1 MAITKS
7 EKRRKI
13 ATSPSTTTPKRKIA
27 DNMASPLTKR
37 GPTVSPAGSPS
48 SPITPRAKSLPLPSH
63 LSRMV
68 TIHTALETSLSLS
81 LATSSRAPS
90 QLTGH
95 LPAITNTVA
104 LESAGLRVRCGVE
117 EIRRLCWL
125 WEWDGC
131 TLPQSVDGAS
141 KPGIRSTGP
150 LEDSSE
156 DNPFLDSNTP
166 RKSAPAP
173 TPPPTDWLR
182 GGMGLIVTPTTQ
194 IQRAEGRRV
203 PAYGIGIKVEVTSDD
218 SVGVALSAAAKW
230 TADSHLRR
238 KELTDKLH
246 QWVKLHEVSQVT
258 PKANG
263 KTKRLRSLSPVP
275 IPPIPFADLPPLS
288 SIPMTSTPSTQRI
301 LQTPSK
307 GMFSTPSRGTISTP
321 TFARRQGGFGTP
333 SSGRSVFNTPSHR
346 KGGIFATPTS
356 AHRSGAGTPATDKR
370 LFDMAPPM
378 TPTTRA
384 AGVPLP
390 PTPATTPSLYSSSA
404 SESGD
409 SRPCTPC
416 TNRVLFKSAQGV
428 DPQTPR
434 KDKDATPSVPMTPRQ
449 AALAERL
456 RQRGL
461 ATPSGKTTT
470 VTLGYDAETDTV
482 RTAEA
487 TPAEL
492 RRRCLLAR
500 LPDAAE
506 TLLTMFTSRRVIPL
520 KEAAR
525 SIVSASRVT
534 TQEAEDEIRM
544 LAELCPKFLRIRIV
558 ERDEWVERGTG
569 IATGK
574 TTKLSSPSG
583 SKSSVQPISS
593 PAHKSISGSGVQTPS
608 TPARTGSKSTGTSK
622 LAAGSPS
629 SSSLASATPRK
640 AKELEVFGLR
650 EIRELVRRELE
661 GGI

>member
-1 MAITKS
+1 MAIAKS

-13 ATSPSTTTPKRKIA
+13 ASSPSAVTPKRRGA
-27 DNMASPLTKR
+27 DLGSPLARR
-37 GPTVSPAGSPS
+37 GLIASPAGSPS
-48 SPITPRAKSLPLPSH
+48 SPITPRAKSVPLPSH
-63 LSRMV
+63 LSRMI
-68 TIHTALETSLSLS
+68 TTHTAIESTLSLS

-104 LESAGLRVRCGVE
+104 IESAGLRVRCGVE
-117 EIRRLCWL
+117 ELRRLCWL

-131 TLPQSVDGAS
+131 TLPQSVNEDR
-141 KPGIRSTGP
+141 KVTVRSAGP

-166 RKSAPAP
+166 RKAAPAP
-173 TPPPTDWLR
+173 APPPKDWVR
-182 GGMGLIVTPTTQ
+182 GGMGLIITPTTQ
-194 IQRAEGRRV
+194 LQRAEGRRI
-203 PAYGIGIKVEVTSDD
+203 PAYGVGIKVEVTTDE
-218 SVGVALSAAAKW
+218 SVGVALSAVAKW

-246 QWVKLHEVSQVT
+246 HWVKLHEVSQVT

-275 IPPIPFADLPPLS
+275 IPPIPLADLPPLS
-288 SIPMTSTPSTQRI
+288 SISITSTPSTQRI

-307 GMFSTPSRGTISTP
+307 GIFSTPSRGTISTP
-321 TFARRQGGFGTP
+321 TFARRQGGFATP
-333 SSGRSVFNTPSHR
+333 SSSGRSLFATPSHR

-356 AHRSGAGTPATDKR
+356 VNHSGAGTPSTGKGI
-370 LFDMAPPM
+370 FDAVPPM

-416 TNRVLFKSAQGV
+416 TNRVLFKAAQNDF

-434 KDKDATPSVPMTPRQ
+434 KDKDANQSVPMTPRQ

-456 RQRGL
+456 RQRSL
-461 ATPSGKTTT
+461 ATPGKTTIM
-470 VTLGYDAETDTV
+470 TLGYDAETDTV

-506 TLLTMFTSRRVIPL
+506 TLLAMFTSRRIIPL
-520 KEAAR
+520 REATR
-525 SIVSASRVT
+525 LIVSASRVT

-544 LAELCPKFLRIRIV
+544 LAEMCPKFLRIRVV
-558 ERDEWVERGTG
+558 ERDEWVERGT
-569 IATGK
+569 AVTTGK
-574 TTKLSSPSG
+574 AANPGG
-583 SKSSVQPISS
+583 SKSAAQPVSS
-593 PAHKSISGSGVQTPS
+593 PARKDVSSPAVKAPS
-608 TPARTGSKSTGTSK
+608 TPARTGSRGTGVK
-622 LAAGSPS
+622 LAATSPS
-629 SSSLASATPRK
+629 SGSPASATPRK
-640 AKELEVFGLR
+640 AKQVETFGLR

>member
-1 MAITKS
+1 MAIAKS
-7 EKRRKI
+7 QKRRKI
-13 ATSPSTTTPKRKIA
+13 ASSPSAVTPRRRGG
-27 DNMASPLTKR
+27 DLGSPLTNQ
-37 GPTVSPAGSPS
+37 GLTVSPAGSPS
-48 SPITPRAKSLPLPSH
+48 SPITPRAKSVPLPSH
-63 LSRMV
+63 LSRIIA
-68 TIHTALETSLSLS
+68 THTAIESSLSLS
-81 LATSSRAPS
+81 LATASRAPS

-117 EIRRLCWL
+117 ELRRLCWL

-131 TLPQSVDGAS
+131 TLPQSVNEDRKS
-141 KPGIRSTGP
+141 TVRSVGP
-150 LEDSSE
+150 VEDSCE

-166 RKSAPAP
+166 RKPAPAP
-173 TPPPTDWLR
+173 TPPTDWVR

-194 IQRAEGRRV
+194 LQRAQGRRV
-203 PAYGIGIKVEVTSDD
+203 PAYGIGIKVEVTSDE
-218 SVGVALSAAAKW
+218 SVGVALSAVAKW

-246 QWVKLHEVSQVT
+246 QWVKLHEVSQIT

-275 IPPIPFADLPPLS
+275 IPPTPFADLPPLL
-288 SIPMTSTPSTQRI
+288 SIPIASTPSTQRI

-333 SSGRSVFNTPSHR
+333 SSSSGSIFATPSHR

-356 AHRSGAGTPATDKR
+356 VHRSGAGTPSTGKGIFNAI
-370 LFDMAPPM
+370 PPM
-378 TPTTRA
+378 TPTARA

-416 TNRVLFKSAQGV
+416 TNRVLFKAVQNNF

-456 RQRGL
+456 RQRAA
-461 ATPSGKTTT
+461 ATPGKTTT
-470 VTLGYDAETDTV
+470 MTLGYDAETDTV
-482 RTAEA
+482 LTAEA

-506 TLLTMFTSRRVIPL
+506 TLLAMFASRRIIPL
-520 KEAAR
+520 REATR
-525 SIVSASRVT
+525 LIVSASRVT
-534 TQEAEDEIRM
+534 TQEAEDEIRI
-544 LAELCPKFLRIRIV
+544 LAEMCPKFLRIRVV

-569 IATGK
+569 VTTGK
-574 TTKLSSPSG
+574 AANPGG
-583 SKSSVQPISS
+583 SKSSAQPVSS
-593 PAHKSISGSGVQTPS
+593 PARKGVSSPNVKVPS
-608 TPARTGSKSTGTSK
+608 TPARTGSRSTGGSK
-622 LAAGSPS
+622 LATTSPS
-629 SSSLASATPRK
+629 SGSPALATPRK
-640 AKELEVFGLR
+640 AKEVEVFGLR

>member
-1 MAITKS
+1 MAIAKS

-13 ATSPSTTTPKRKIA
+13 VSSPSAVTPKRVGL
-27 DNMASPLTKR
+27 ASPLANR
-37 GPTVSPAGSPS
+37 GLVLSPAGSPT
-48 SPITPRAKSLPLPSH
+48 SPITPRAKSVPLPSH
-63 LSRMV
+63 LSRIIA
-68 TIHTALETSLSLS
+68 THTAIESTLSLS

-90 QLTGH
+90 QLTGQ

-117 EIRRLCWL
+117 ELRRLCWL

-131 TLPQSVDGAS
+131 TLPRSDDGDRKRTVRSV
-141 KPGIRSTGP
+141 GP
-150 LEDSSE
+150 VEDSSE
-156 DNPFLDSNTP
+156 DNPFLDSDTP
-166 RKSAPAP
+166 RKPAPAP
-173 TPPPTDWLR
+173 TPPPADWVR

-194 IQRAEGRRV
+194 LQRAEGRRV
-203 PAYGIGIKVEVTSDD
+203 PAYGIGIKVEVTSDE
-218 SVGVALSAAAKW
+218 SVGVALSAVAKW

-238 KELTDKLH
+238 KEITDKLH

-263 KTKRLRSLSPVP
+263 KTKRLRPPSPVP

-288 SIPMTSTPSTQRI
+288 SIPITSTPSTQRI
-301 LQTPSK
+301 VQTPSK

-321 TFARRQGGFGTP
+321 TFARRQGGFATP
-333 SSGRSVFNTPSHR
+333 SSSGRSIFATPSHR

-356 AHRSGAGTPATDKR
+356 VHRSGAETPSTGKR
-370 LFDMAPPM
+370 IFDGAPPM

-390 PTPATTPSLYSSSA
+390 PTPAATPSLYSSSA

-416 TNRVLFKSAQGV
+416 TNRVLFKAVHSNI

-434 KDKDATPSVPMTPRQ
+434 KDKDATASVPMTPRQ
-449 AALAERL
+449 AAMAERL
-456 RQRGL
+456 RKRAL
-461 ATPSGKTTT
+461 ATPSGKTTI

-506 TLLTMFTSRRVIPL
+506 TLLAMFASRRIIPL

-525 SIVSASRVT
+525 SVVSASRVT

-544 LAELCPKFLRIRIV
+544 LADMCPKFLRIRVV

-569 IATGK
+569 ITTGK
-574 TTKLSSPSG
+574 AAKLASPGGTKNSAQVVSSPARKGASSPGAKVPATPARAGSRSTGASKLATASPSG
-583 SKSSVQPISS
+583 AS
-593 PAHKSISGSGVQTPS
+593 P
-608 TPARTGSKSTGTSK
+608 
-622 LAAGSPS
+622 
-629 SSSLASATPRK
+629 ASATPRK
-640 AKELEVFGLR
+640 AKETEVFGLR
-650 EIRELVRRELE
+650 EIRELVRHELE

>member
-37 GPTVSPAGSPS
+37 GLTVSPAGSPS

-131 TLPQSVDGAS
+131 TLPQSVDEAS

-246 QWVKLHEVSQVT
+246 QWVKVRCYWGPVIFLFLRRIHTVTRSFSVT

-390 PTPATTPSLYSSSA
+390 LPLQ
-404 SESGD
+404 
-409 SRPCTPC
+409 RLHHF
-416 TNRVLFKSAQGV
+416 LFKSAQGV

-506 TLLTMFTSRRVIPL
+506 TLLAMFTSRRVIPL

>member
-1 MAITKS
+1 MAIAKS

-13 ATSPSTTTPKRKIA
+13 ASSPSAVTPKRRGVDIS
-27 DNMASPLTKR
+27 SPLANKR
-37 GPTVSPAGSPS
+37 LSASPAGSPTS
-48 SPITPRAKSLPLPSH
+48 ACSPFRIIST
-63 LSRMV
+63 
-68 TIHTALETSLSLS
+68 HTALESTLSLS

-90 QLTGH
+90 ALTGQ

-117 EIRRLCWL
+117 ELRRLCWL

-131 TLPQSVDGAS
+131 TLPQSAGEDRKESV
-141 KPGIRSTGP
+141 RSVGP
-150 LEDSSE
+150 VEDSSE

-173 TPPPTDWLR
+173 TPAPPPTDWVR
-182 GGMGLIVTPTTQ
+182 GGMGLIITPTTQ

-203 PAYGIGIKVEVTSDD
+203 PAYGVGIKVEVTSNE
-218 SVGVALSAAAKW
+218 SVGVALSAVAKW

-246 QWVKLHEVSQVT
+246 QWFKLHEVSQVT

-263 KTKRLRSLSPVP
+263 KTKRLRPPSPAP

-288 SIPMTSTPSTQRI
+288 SIPIASTPSTQRI
-301 LQTPSK
+301 IQTPSK
-307 GMFSTPSRGTISTP
+307 GMFSTPGRGSISTP

-333 SSGRSVFNTPSHR
+333 SSSGRSIFATPSHR

-356 AHRSGAGTPATDKR
+356 VHHSGAETPSTGKR
-370 LFDMAPPM
+370 IFDAAPPM

-384 AGVPLP
+384 VGVPLP
-390 PTPATTPSLYSSSA
+390 PTPAATPSYSSSA

-416 TNRVLFKSAQGV
+416 TNRVLFKVAQDNP

-449 AALAERL
+449 AAMAERL
-456 RQRGL
+456 RQRAL
-461 ATPSGKTTT
+461 ATPSGKTTI

-482 RTAEA
+482 LTAEA

-506 TLLTMFTSRRVIPL
+506 TLLAMFASRRIIPF

-544 LAELCPKFLRIRIV
+544 LAEMCPKFLRIRVV

-569 IATGK
+569 VIVGK
-574 TTKLSSPSG
+574 AANLGG
-583 SKSSVQPISS
+583 SKSAGQTVSS
-593 PAHKSISGSGVQTPS
+593 PARKSVSSPVKVPS
-608 TPARTGSKSTGTSK
+608 TPARTGSRSAGGSK
-622 LAAGSPS
+622 LAATSPS
-629 SSSLASATPRK
+629 SGSPASATPRK
-640 AKELEVFGLR
+640 VKEVEAFGLR
-650 EIRELVRRELE
+650 EIRELVRRQLE
-661 GGI
+661 GAI

>member
-1 MAITKS
+1 MAIAKS

-13 ATSPSTTTPKRKIA
+13 ASSPSAVTPKRRGV
-27 DNMASPLTKR
+27 DLGSPLANR
-37 GPTVSPAGSPS
+37 GRIISPAGSPS
-48 SPITPRAKSLPLPSH
+48 SPITPRAKSVPLPAH
-63 LSRMV
+63 LSRMIA
-68 TIHTALETSLSLS
+68 THTAIESTLSLS

-104 LESAGLRVRCGVE
+104 IESAGLRVRCGVE
-117 EIRRLCWL
+117 ELRRLCWL

-131 TLPQSVDGAS
+131 TLPQSVNEDRKVAD
-141 KPGIRSTGP
+141 RSVGP
-150 LEDSSE
+150 LVDSSE

-166 RKSAPAP
+166 RKPAPAP
-173 TPPPTDWLR
+173 APPPKDWIR

-194 IQRAEGRRV
+194 LQRAEGRRV
-203 PAYGIGIKVEVTSDD
+203 PAYGVGIKVEVTTDE
-218 SVGVALSAAAKW
+218 SVGVALSAVAKW

-275 IPPIPFADLPPLS
+275 IPHIPFADLPPLS
-288 SIPMTSTPSTQRI
+288 SISITSTPSTQRI
-301 LQTPSK
+301 LQSPSK
-307 GMFSTPSRGTISTP
+307 GIFSTPSRGTISTP
-321 TFARRQGGFGTP
+321 TFARRQGGFATP
-333 SSGRSVFNTPSHR
+333 SSSGRAIFATPSHR

-356 AHRSGAGTPATDKR
+356 VHRSGAGTPSTGKGI
-370 LFDMAPPM
+370 FDAVPPM

-416 TNRVLFKSAQGV
+416 TNRVLFKAVQNDL

-434 KDKDATPSVPMTPRQ
+434 KDKDATQSVPMTPRQ

-456 RQRGL
+456 RQRSF
-461 ATPSGKTTT
+461 ATPGKTTIM
-470 VTLGYDAETDTV
+470 TLGYDAETDTV

-506 TLLTMFTSRRVIPL
+506 TLLAMFTSRRIIPL
-520 KEAAR
+520 REATR

-544 LAELCPKFLRIRIV
+544 LAEMCPKFLRIRVV

-569 IATGK
+569 VATGK
-574 TTKLSSPSG
+574 AANPGG
-583 SKSSVQPISS
+583 SKSSAQSVSS
-593 PAHKSISGSGVQTPS
+593 PARKDVSSPSTKVPS
-608 TPARTGSKSTGTSK
+608 TPARTGPRGTGAK
-622 LAAGSPS
+622 LAATSPSGGSPT
-629 SSSLASATPRK
+629 SATPRK
-640 AKELEVFGLR
+640 AKQVETFSLR

>member
-1 MAITKS
+1 MAIAKS

-13 ATSPSTTTPKRKIA
+13 ASSPSAVTPKRRGV
-27 DNMASPLTKR
+27 DLGSPLAKR
-37 GPTVSPAGSPS
+37 GLAASPAGSPS
-48 SPITPRAKSLPLPSH
+48 SPITPRAKSVPLPSH
-63 LSRMV
+63 LSRMIA
-68 TIHTALETSLSLS
+68 THTALESTLSLS

-90 QLTGH
+90 QITGH

-104 LESAGLRVRCGVE
+104 IESAGLRVRCGVE
-117 EIRRLCWL
+117 ELRRLCWL

-131 TLPQSVDGAS
+131 TLPQSANEDHNVIA
-141 KPGIRSTGP
+141 RSVGP
-150 LEDSSE
+150 LVDSSE

-166 RKSAPAP
+166 RKPVPAPAP
-173 TPPPTDWLR
+173 PPIDWVR

-194 IQRAEGRRV
+194 LQRAEGRRV
-203 PAYGIGIKVEVTSDD
+203 PAYGIGIKVEVTPDE
-218 SVGVALSAAAKW
+218 SVGVALSAVAKW

-246 QWVKLHEVSQVT
+246 QWVKLNEVSQIT
-258 PKANG
+258 PKAN

-288 SIPMTSTPSTQRI
+288 SISITSTPSTQRI
-301 LQTPSK
+301 LQSPSK
-307 GMFSTPSRGTISTP
+307 GMFSTPSRGTVSTP
-321 TFARRQGGFGTP
+321 TFARRQGGFATP
-333 SSGRSVFNTPSHR
+333 STSGRSIFATPSHR

-356 AHRSGAGTPATDKR
+356 VHRSGAGTPSARKGI
-370 LFDMAPPM
+370 FDAAPPM
-378 TPTTRA
+378 TPTSRA

-390 PTPATTPSLYSSSA
+390 LTPATTPSLYSSSA

-416 TNRVLFKSAQGV
+416 TNRALFKVSQDNL

-434 KDKDATPSVPMTPRQ
+434 KDKDANASVPKTPRQ

-456 RQRGL
+456 RQRSL
-461 ATPSGKTTT
+461 ATPGKTTV
-470 VTLGYDAETDTV
+470 VTLGYDAETDTI

-506 TLLTMFTSRRVIPL
+506 TLLAMFASRRIIPL
-520 KEAAR
+520 REAAR

-544 LAELCPKFLRIRIV
+544 LADMCPKFLRIRVV

-569 IATGK
+569 VIAGK
-574 TTKLSSPSG
+574 AANPG
-583 SKSSVQPISS
+583 VSKSSVQPVSS
-593 PAHKSISGSGVQTPS
+593 PARKGVSSPSAKAPS
-608 TPARTGSKSTGTSK
+608 TPARNGSRATGGAKPVATTPSS
-622 LAAGSPS
+622 GSP
-629 SSSLASATPRK
+629 ASATPRK
-640 AKELEVFGLR
+640 AKEVEAFGLR

-661 GGI
+661 GVV

>member
-1 MAITKS
+1 M
-7 EKRRKI
+7 I
-13 ATSPSTTTPKRKIA
+13 AT
-27 DNMASPLTKR
+27 
-37 GPTVSPAGSPS
+37 
-48 SPITPRAKSLPLPSH
+48 
-63 LSRMV
+63 
-68 TIHTALETSLSLS
+68 HTAIESTLSLS

-104 LESAGLRVRCGVE
+104 IESAGLRVRCGVE
-117 EIRRLCWL
+117 ELRRLCWL

-131 TLPQSVDGAS
+131 TLPQSVNEDRKVAD
-141 KPGIRSTGP
+141 RSVGP
-150 LEDSSE
+150 LVDSSE

-166 RKSAPAP
+166 RKPAPAP
-173 TPPPTDWLR
+173 APPPKDWIR

-194 IQRAEGRRV
+194 LQRAEGRRV
-203 PAYGIGIKVEVTSDD
+203 PAYGVGIKVEVTTDE
-218 SVGVALSAAAKW
+218 SVGVALSAVAKW

-275 IPPIPFADLPPLS
+275 IPHIPFADLPPLS
-288 SIPMTSTPSTQRI
+288 SISITSTPSTQRI
-301 LQTPSK
+301 LQSPSK
-307 GMFSTPSRGTISTP
+307 GIFSTPSRGTISTP
-321 TFARRQGGFGTP
+321 TFARRQGGFATP
-333 SSGRSVFNTPSHR
+333 SSSGRAIFATPSHR

-356 AHRSGAGTPATDKR
+356 VH
-370 LFDMAPPM
+370 L
-378 TPTTRA
+378 
-384 AGVPLP
+384 
-390 PTPATTPSLYSSSA
+390 
-404 SESGD
+404 
-409 SRPCTPC
+409 
-416 TNRVLFKSAQGV
+416 LFKAVQNDL

-434 KDKDATPSVPMTPRQ
+434 KDKDATQSVPMTPRQ

-456 RQRGL
+456 RQRSF
-461 ATPSGKTTT
+461 ATPGKTTIM
-470 VTLGYDAETDTV
+470 TLGYDAETDTV

-506 TLLTMFTSRRVIPL
+506 TLLAMFTSRRIIPL
-520 KEAAR
+520 REATR

-544 LAELCPKFLRIRIV
+544 LAEMCPKFLRIRVV

-569 IATGK
+569 VATGK
-574 TTKLSSPSG
+574 AANPGG
-583 SKSSVQPISS
+583 SKSSAQPVSS
-593 PAHKSISGSGVQTPS
+593 PARKDVSGPSTKVPS
-608 TPARTGSKSTGTSK
+608 TPARTGPRGTGAK
-622 LAAGSPS
+622 LAATSPS
-629 SSSLASATPRK
+629 SGSPTSATPRK
-640 AKELEVFGLR
+640 AKQVETFSLR

>member
-13 ATSPSTTTPKRKIA
+13 ANSPSTTTPKRRGI
-27 DNMASPLTKR
+27 DGLGSPLASR
-37 GPTVSPAGSPS
+37 GLGVSPAGSPS
-48 SPITPRAKSLPLPSH
+48 SPITPRAKSVPLPSH
-63 LSRMV
+63 LSRIIA
-68 TIHTALETSLSLS
+68 THTAIESTLSLS

-90 QLTGH
+90 QVMGR

-104 LESAGLRVRCGVE
+104 LESSGLRVRCGVDE
-117 EIRRLCWL
+117 LRRLCWL

-131 TLPQSVDGAS
+131 TLPQTADEGQQPSVRS
-141 KPGIRSTGP
+141 KGP
-150 LEDSSE
+150 VEDSSE

-166 RKSAPAP
+166 RKPAPAP
-173 TPPPTDWLR
+173 VAPPTDWIR

-203 PAYGIGIKVEVTSDD
+203 PAYGIGIKVEVTSEE
-218 SVGVALSAAAKW
+218 SVGIALSTVAKW

-288 SIPMTSTPSTQRI
+288 SIPITSTPSTQRI

-321 TFARRQGGFGTP
+321 TFTRRQGGFGTP
-333 SSGRSVFNTPSHR
+333 SSGRSIFTTPSHR

-356 AHRSGAGTPATDKR
+356 AHRSGAGTPTTDKR
-370 LFDMAPPM
+370 RFDMVPPM

-416 TNRVLFKSAQGV
+416 TNRVLFKTVQGV
-428 DPQTPR
+428 DPQTPQ

-449 AALAERL
+449 AAMAERL

-470 VTLGYDAETDTV
+470 ITLSYDAETDTV

-506 TLLTMFTSRRVIPL
+506 TLLSMFTSRRVIPL
-520 KEAAR
+520 REAAR

-544 LAELCPKFLRIRIV
+544 LAEMCPKFLRIRIV
-558 ERDEWVERGTG
+558 ERDEWVERGAG
-569 IATGK
+569 ITTGK
-574 TTKLSSPSG
+574 SAKLASPGG
-583 SKSSVQPISS
+583 SKSAAQPMSS
-593 PAHKSISGSGVQTPS
+593 PARKSVSGPGVQVPS
-608 TPARTGSKSTGTSK
+608 TPSRTGSRSVGNPK

-629 SSSLASATPRK
+629 GTSLVSSTPRK
-640 AKELEVFGLR
+640 AKETEAFGLR

-661 GGI
+661 GGV

>member
-1 MAITKS
+1 MAIAKS

-13 ATSPSTTTPKRKIA
+13 ASSPSALTPKRRGV
-27 DNMASPLTKR
+27 DVASPSANR
-37 GPTVSPAGSPS
+37 GLAFSPAGSPG
-48 SPITPRAKSLPLPSH
+48 SPITPRAKSVPLPSH
-63 LSRMV
+63 LSRLIA
-68 TIHTALETSLSLS
+68 THTAVESTLSLS

-90 QLTGH
+90 QVTGQ

-117 EIRRLCWL
+117 ELRRLCWL

-131 TLPQSVDGAS
+131 TLPQSVDGDHKAT
-141 KPGIRSTGP
+141 PRSVGP

-166 RKSAPAP
+166 RKPAP
-173 TPPPTDWLR
+173 VLARPPTDWVR

-194 IQRAEGRRV
+194 LQRAEGRRV
-203 PAYGIGIKVEVTSDD
+203 PAYGIGIKVEVTTDE
-218 SVGVALSAAAKW
+218 SVGVALSAVAKW

-288 SIPMTSTPSTQRI
+288 SIPITSTPSTQRI

-307 GMFSTPSRGTISTP
+307 GMFSTPGRGTISTP
-321 TFARRQGGFGTP
+321 TFARRQNGFATP
-333 SSGRSVFNTPSHR
+333 SSSSKSIFATPSHR
-346 KGGIFATPTS
+346 RGGIFATPTS
-356 AHRSGAGTPATDKR
+356 VHRSGQETPSTSRR
-370 LFDMAPPM
+370 LFDAAAPM

-384 AGVPLP
+384 AGIPLP

-416 TNRVLFKSAQGV
+416 TNRVLFKAIQDNS

-434 KDKDATPSVPMTPRQ
+434 KDKDGTPSVPMTPRQ

-456 RQRGL
+456 RQRAL

-470 VTLGYDAETDTV
+470 MTLGYDAETDTI

-506 TLLTMFTSRRVIPL
+506 TLLAMFASRRIIPL
-520 KEAAR
+520 REAAR
-525 SIVSASRVT
+525 SVVSASRVT

-544 LAELCPKFLRIRIV
+544 LAEMCPKFLRIRVV
-558 ERDEWVERGTG
+558 ERDEWVERGVG

-574 TTKLSSPSG
+574 ANKLGASSPV
-583 SKSSVQPISS
+583 SKV
-593 PAHKSISGSGVQTPS
+593 PS
-608 TPARTGSKSTGTSK
+608 TPARTGSRSIGAPK

-629 SSSLASATPRK
+629 GTPPASVTPRK
-640 AKELEVFGLR
+640 PKETEVFGLR
-650 EIRELVRRELE
+650 EVRELVRRELE

>member
-1 MAITKS
+1 LKPLVVIYSYVKS
-7 EKRRKI
+7 
-13 ATSPSTTTPKRKIA
+13 
-27 DNMASPLTKR
+27 
-37 GPTVSPAGSPS
+37 
-48 SPITPRAKSLPLPSH
+48 
-63 LSRMV
+63 
-68 TIHTALETSLSLS
+68 
-81 LATSSRAPS
+81 
-90 QLTGH
+90 
-95 LPAITNTVA
+95 
-104 LESAGLRVRCGVE
+104 
-117 EIRRLCWL
+117 
-125 WEWDGC
+125 
-131 TLPQSVDGAS
+131 
-141 KPGIRSTGP
+141 
-150 LEDSSE
+150 
-156 DNPFLDSNTP
+156 
-166 RKSAPAP
+166 
-173 TPPPTDWLR
+173 
-182 GGMGLIVTPTTQ
+182 TQ
-194 IQRAEGRRV
+194 
-203 PAYGIGIKVEVTSDD
+203 
-218 SVGVALSAAAKW
+218 
-230 TADSHLRR
+230 
-238 KELTDKLH
+238 
-246 QWVKLHEVSQVT
+246 LHEVSQVT

-288 SIPMTSTPSTQRI
+288 SIPITSTPSTQRI

-321 TFARRQGGFGTP
+321 TFTRRQGGFGTP
-333 SSGRSVFNTPSHR
+333 SSGRSIFTTPSHR

-356 AHRSGAGTPATDKR
+356 AHRSGAGTPTTDKR
-370 LFDMAPPM
+370 RFDMVPPM

-416 TNRVLFKSAQGV
+416 TNRVLFKTVQGV
-428 DPQTPR
+428 DPQTPQ

-449 AALAERL
+449 AAMAERL

-470 VTLGYDAETDTV
+470 ITLSYDAETDTV

-506 TLLTMFTSRRVIPL
+506 TLLSMFTSRRVIPL
-520 KEAAR
+520 REAAR

-544 LAELCPKFLRIRIV
+544 LAEMCPKFLRIRIV
-558 ERDEWVERGTG
+558 ERDEWVERGAG
-569 IATGK
+569 ITTGK
-574 TTKLSSPSG
+574 SAKLASPGG
-583 SKSSVQPISS
+583 SKSAAQPMSS
-593 PAHKSISGSGVQTPS
+593 PARKSVSGPGVQVPS
-608 TPARTGSKSTGTSK
+608 TPSRTGSRSAGNPK

-629 SSSLASATPRK
+629 GTSLVSSTPRK
-640 AKELEVFGLR
+640 AKETEAFGLR

-661 GGI
+661 GGV

>member
-1 MAITKS
+1 MAILKS
-7 EKRRKI
+7 DKRRKI
-13 ATSPSTTTPKRKIA
+13 ASSPSAVTPKRRGFDA
-27 DNMASPLTKR
+27 SSPLANK
-37 GPTVSPAGSPS
+37 GLAASPAGSPS
-48 SPITPRAKSLPLPSH
+48 SPFTPRAKSVPLPAH
-63 LSRMV
+63 LSRIIS
-68 TIHTALETSLSLS
+68 THTALESTLSLS

-90 QLTGH
+90 PLTGQ

-117 EIRRLCWL
+117 ELRRLCWL

-131 TLPQSVDGAS
+131 TLP
-141 KPGIRSTGP
+141 RSAD
-150 LEDSSE
+150 EDSKETVRSVGPVEDSNE

-173 TPPPTDWLR
+173 APAPPPTDWVR
-182 GGMGLIVTPTTQ
+182 GGMGLIITPTTQ
-194 IQRAEGRRV
+194 ILRAEGRRV
-203 PAYGIGIKVEVTSDD
+203 PAYGVGIKVEVTSNE
-218 SVGVALSAAAKW
+218 STGVALSAVAKW

-246 QWVKLHEVSQVT
+246 QWFKLHEVSQVT

-263 KTKRLRSLSPVP
+263 KTKRLRPPSPAP

-288 SIPMTSTPSTQRI
+288 SIPIASTPSTQRI
-301 LQTPSK
+301 IHTPSK

-333 SSGRSVFNTPSHR
+333 SSSGRSIFATPSHR

-356 AHRSGAGTPATDKR
+356 VHRSGAGTPSTGKR
-370 LFDMAPPM
+370 IFDAAPPM

-390 PTPATTPSLYSSSA
+390 PTPASTPSYSSSA

-416 TNRVLFKSAQGV
+416 TNRVLFKAVQNNI

-449 AALAERL
+449 AAMAERL
-456 RQRGL
+456 RQRAL

-506 TLLTMFTSRRVIPL
+506 TLLAMFASRRIIPFR
-520 KEAAR
+520 EAAR
-525 SIVSASRVT
+525 SIVGASRVT

-544 LAELCPKFLRIRIV
+544 LAEMCPKFLRIRVV

-569 IATGK
+569 VTVGK
-574 TTKLSSPSG
+574 AANSGG
-583 SKSSVQPISS
+583 SKNAVQTVSS
-593 PAHKSISGSGVQTPS
+593 PARKGVSSPGAKAPS
-608 TPARTGSKSTGTSK
+608 TPARAGSRSAGGSKLTATSPSR
-622 LAAGSPS
+622 GSP
-629 SSSLASATPRK
+629 ASATPRK
-640 AKELEVFGLR
+640 VKEVEAFGLR
-650 EIRELVRRELE
+650 EIRELVRRQLE
-661 GGI
+661 GAI

>member
-1 MAITKS
+1 
-7 EKRRKI
+7 RRKI
-13 ATSPSTTTPKRKIA
+13 ASSPSAVTPRRRGGDIG
-27 DNMASPLTKR
+27 SPLANKGLTA
-37 GPTVSPAGSPS
+37 SPAGSPS
-48 SPITPRAKSLPLPSH
+48 SPITPRAKSVPLPSH
-63 LSRMV
+63 LSRIV
-68 TIHTALETSLSLS
+68 TTHTALESTLSLS
-81 LATSSRAPS
+81 LATASRAPS

-131 TLPQSVDGAS
+131 TLPRDADGGQKATARSV
-141 KPGIRSTGP
+141 GP
-150 LEDSSE
+150 VEDSSE

-166 RKSAPAP
+166 RKPAPAP
-173 TPPPTDWLR
+173 VPPPTNWVR
-182 GGMGLIVTPTTQ
+182 GGMGLIITPTTQ
-194 IQRAEGRRV
+194 LQRAEGRRV
-203 PAYGIGIKVEVTSDD
+203 PAYGIGIKVEVTTDE
-218 SVGVALSAAAKW
+218 SVGVALSAVAKW

-246 QWVKLHEVSQVT
+246 QWVKLHEVLQVT

-275 IPPIPFADLPPLS
+275 IPPIPSADLPPLA
-288 SIPMTSTPSTQRI
+288 SIPVASTPSTQRI
-301 LQTPSK
+301 LQSPSK

-321 TFARRQGGFGTP
+321 TFARRQNGFGTP
-333 SSGRSVFNTPSHR
+333 SSSGRSIFATPSHR

-356 AHRSGAGTPATDKR
+356 VHRSGAVTPSTGRGT
-370 LFDMAPPM
+370 FDAIPPM

-384 AGVPLP
+384 AGVPIP
-390 PTPATTPSLYSSSA
+390 PTPAATPSLCSSSA

-409 SRPCTPC
+409 SRPGTPC
-416 TNRVLFKSAQGV
+416 TNRVLFKAVQNTF

-434 KDKDATPSVPMTPRQ
+434 KDKDATSSVPMTPRQ

-456 RQRGL
+456 RQRAL
-461 ATPSGKTTT
+461 ATPGKTSTA
-470 VTLGYDAETDTV
+470 TLGYDAETDTI

-500 LPDAAE
+500 VPDAAE
-506 TLLTMFTSRRVIPL
+506 TLLAMFASRRIIPL
-520 KEAAR
+520 REAAR

-544 LAELCPKFLRIRIV
+544 LAEMCPKFLRIRVV

-569 IATGK
+569 VTTGK
-574 TTKLSSPSG
+574 AANPGGSKASAQPLSSPARKG
-583 SKSSVQPISS
+583 VSS
-593 PAHKSISGSGVQTPS
+593 PGAKIPS
-608 TPARTGSKSTGTSK
+608 TPARAGSKITGGSK
-622 LAAGSPS
+622 QAAASPS
-629 SSSLASATPRK
+629 NNSPASLTPRK
-640 AKELEVFGLR
+640 AKEVESFGLR

>member
-1 MAITKS
+1 MAIAKS

-13 ATSPSTTTPKRKIA
+13 ANSPSAVTPKRRGA
-27 DNMASPLTKR
+27 DLGSPLANR
-37 GPTVSPAGSPS
+37 GRIVSPAGSPL
-48 SPITPRAKSLPLPSH
+48 SPITPRAKSVPLPAH
-63 LSRMV
+63 LSRMIA
-68 TIHTALETSLSLS
+68 THTAIESTLSLS

-104 LESAGLRVRCGVE
+104 IESAGLRVRCGVE
-117 EIRRLCWL
+117 ELRRLCWL

-131 TLPQSVDGAS
+131 TLPQSVNEDRKVAD
-141 KPGIRSTGP
+141 RSIGP
-150 LEDSSE
+150 LVDSSE

-166 RKSAPAP
+166 RKPAPAP
-173 TPPPTDWLR
+173 APPPKDWIR

-194 IQRAEGRRV
+194 LQRAEGRRV
-203 PAYGIGIKVEVTSDD
+203 PAYGVGIKVEVTTDE
-218 SVGVALSAAAKW
+218 SVGVALSAVAKW

-275 IPPIPFADLPPLS
+275 IPHIPFADLPPLS
-288 SIPMTSTPSTQRI
+288 SISITSTPSTQRI
-301 LQTPSK
+301 LQSPSK
-307 GMFSTPSRGTISTP
+307 GIFSTPSRGTISTP
-321 TFARRQGGFGTP
+321 TFARRQGGFATP
-333 SSGRSVFNTPSHR
+333 SSSGRAIFATPSHR

-356 AHRSGAGTPATDKR
+356 VH
-370 LFDMAPPM
+370 L
-378 TPTTRA
+378 
-384 AGVPLP
+384 
-390 PTPATTPSLYSSSA
+390 
-404 SESGD
+404 
-409 SRPCTPC
+409 
-416 TNRVLFKSAQGV
+416 LFKAVQNDL

-434 KDKDATPSVPMTPRQ
+434 KDKDATQSVPMTPRQ

-456 RQRGL
+456 RQRSF
-461 ATPSGKTTT
+461 ATPGKTTIM
-470 VTLGYDAETDTV
+470 TLGYDAETDTV

-506 TLLTMFTSRRVIPL
+506 TLLAMFTSRRIIPL
-520 KEAAR
+520 REATR

-544 LAELCPKFLRIRIV
+544 LAEMCPKFLRIRVV

-569 IATGK
+569 VATGK
-574 TTKLSSPSG
+574 AANPGG
-583 SKSSVQPISS
+583 SKSSAQSVSS
-593 PAHKSISGSGVQTPS
+593 PARKDVSSPSTKVPS
-608 TPARTGSKSTGTSK
+608 TPARTGPRGTGAK
-622 LAAGSPS
+622 LAATSPSGGSPT
-629 SSSLASATPRK
+629 SATPRK
-640 AKELEVFGLR
+640 AKQVETFSLR